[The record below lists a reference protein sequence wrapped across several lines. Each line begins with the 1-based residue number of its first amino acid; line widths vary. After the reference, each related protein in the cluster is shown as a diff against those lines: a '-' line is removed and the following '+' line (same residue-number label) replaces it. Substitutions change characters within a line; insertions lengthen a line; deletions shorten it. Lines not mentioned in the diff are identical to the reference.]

1 MFHPCALK
9 TYKPCSVLTL
19 QPSLPLPARARPDV
33 PSAIAATRQPN
44 AQVKAMEL
52 IIVLV
57 NFGFIVI
64 VSFCLSIFLFKVVGC
79 LSLHAGSSF
88 IQSACPCSQRRRW
101 RSRCRWHREFGLQSA
116 LYTHR
121 RFPRVPRQTSLS
133 AIQ

>member
-19 QPSLPLPARARPDV
+19 QPALSLPARATPDV

-44 AQVKAMEL
+44 AQVKAREL
-52 IIVLV
+52 IIVVV

-64 VSFCLSIFLFKVVGC
+64 VSFCLSIFLFNLVGC

-88 IQSACPCSQRRRW
+88 IQTACPCSQHRRW
-101 RSRCRWHREFGLQSA
+101 RSRCHWCREFRLQSA

-121 RFPRVPRQTSLS
+121 HFLRVPR
-133 AIQ
+133 